1 MRDDLLDAKAAV
13 DWAEAQIPI
22 LQERLMNWQR
32 ERPYEIVPEPD
43 PADKNWEFLVA
54 YLGIPLDPLIHGD
67 VGAIINSARTALDI
81 LMSALLAGHG
91 IKPNSKAHFPIRKA
105 RTDFLA
111 AVTAI
116 EDKQWISSSEAATI
130 KHTKAYDRGDHV
142 LYPIHQLDILRKH
155 ERLLTIEP
163 FISQA
168 NITAWGADIE
178 PRFFH
183 LDNKTILFRLPR
195 GRFRP
200 TEGNSHVTAEIFLN
214 EPSLGVANKPAIV
227 ALRFFT
233 MRIKEFITSFP
244 GN

>member
-111 AVTAI
+111 AVTAKAAHSPAVTREHSGVSPPI
-116 EDKQWISSSEAATI
+116 PPAASITRAILSMGEDIGLGFVA
-130 KHTKAYDRGDHV
+130 
-142 LYPIHQLDILRKH
+142 
-155 ERLLTIEP
+155 
-163 FISQA
+163 
-168 NITAWGADIE
+168 
-178 PRFFH
+178 
-183 LDNKTILFRLPR
+183 R
-195 GRFRP
+195 GR
-200 TEGNSHVTAEIFLN
+200 
-214 EPSLGVANKPAIV
+214 K
-227 ALRFFT
+227 
-233 MRIKEFITSFP
+233 
-244 GN
+244 